1 MLSLI
6 YREIKHRENTR
17 EKEWKSREEK
27 YVFRFEDHLLQLR
40 DTHEFVCILSHF
52 LEAQTLSIQI
62 LNKSG
67 I

>member
-1 MLSLI
+1 M
-6 YREIKHRENTR
+6 EIK
-17 EKEWKSREEK
+17 EEK